1 VDMHFL
7 VRFNAHLL
15 PTDLSLIPR
24 LSQDECSSATA
35 KMQPLTSEIC
45 AGGTAAGDSSESD
58 SDMFL
63 DESDFEYGDFYTVV
77 GSEVGR
83 ASLPFFAC

>member
-1 VDMHFL
+1 MHCL

-15 PTDLSLIPR
+15 PSDLSLIPR
-24 LSQDECSSATA
+24 LSQDERSSARA
-35 KMQPLTSEIC
+35 NMQPLTAEMC

-63 DESDFEYGDFYTVV
+63 DESDFEDGDF
-77 GSEVGR
+77 
-83 ASLPFFAC
+83 